1 MDVTQAMATR
11 RAYRSL
17 VPAEISDDLIH
28 DLARHAGLAP
38 SCNNNQPWRFIFV
51 RGAEA
56 LTALHEALNPTN
68 AWMKAASAL
77 IAVCRFCKERGYSY
91 LSDITAVDTGSE
103 MRVVYRLVS
112 LQSGDHLV
120 ISVGVPRTGG
130 LLPTLTSVFRGANWP
145 EREVYDLFGVRFQGH
160 PDLRRILLTDDW
172 QGYPMLKSGP
182 AQGK

>member
-1 MDVTQAMATR
+1 MTPEGLRAQFGDEIESAEWQEQA
-11 RAYRSL
+11 
-17 VPAEISDDLIH
+17 PAQQGRELR
-28 DLARHAGLAP
+28 LR
-38 SCNNNQPWRFIFV
+38 V
-51 RGAEA
+51 R
-56 LTALHEALNPTN
+56 P
-68 AWMKAASAL
+68 SAL

-120 ISVGVPRTGG
+120 ISVGVARTGG